1 MKLYESVY
9 KQIEEDIKSGFYKE
23 GEKLPSIIGFTKKYG
38 VSKNTVLKTM
48 ELLEYDGLVY
58 SKRKSGFYVA
68 DNLYPKL
75 KVTNVHKR
83 AFKKSEDYKYD
94 LSPNAVAYDEFP
106 IAIVKRL
113 MTEVLN
119 DDYDTL
125 FSPTEPQ
132 GSLELRESIAYIL
145 NRIKNIKV
153 APENI
158 IVSSGME
165 YLYQIILELIPG
177 DSIFAIENPGY
188 DVVPTLLNARKF
200 PYIDIDSENVKKGI
214 NTLINSNAN
223 VVCTTSMH
231 QFPIG
236 RTMSASEK
244 NAIINWMKS
253 SKNHYIIEDDYDSEF
268 RYAPVRSE
276 RIYTMSG
283 GERTI
288 YIGSFSKSI
297 APSIRCSY
305 MILPEELMKRYNET
319 LPFMACPIPSIWQKF
334 LTKFIDKHY
343 IRHVNK
349 MIKLYKGRREKMIE
363 LLENSSKV
371 KRIIAEPVGMNIL
384 VELKT
389 NKSDTEIAKA
399 AEEKGVLVFP
409 LSRYLRGTKPTGT
422 YLSLGFAALDDEKME
437 KAIAILLKCC

>member
-1 MKLYESVY
+1 
-9 KQIEEDIKSGFYKE
+9 
-23 GEKLPSIIGFTKKYG
+23 
-38 VSKNTVLKTM
+38 
-48 ELLEYDGLVY
+48 
-58 SKRKSGFYVA
+58 
-68 DNLYPKL
+68 
-75 KVTNVHKR
+75 
-83 AFKKSEDYKYD
+83 
-94 LSPNAVAYDEFP
+94 
-106 IAIVKRL
+106 
-113 MTEVLN
+113 
-119 DDYDTL
+119 
-125 FSPTEPQ
+125 
-132 GSLELRESIAYIL
+132 
-145 NRIKNIKV
+145 
-153 APENI
+153 
-158 IVSSGME
+158 
-165 YLYQIILELIPG
+165 
-177 DSIFAIENPGY
+177 
-188 DVVPTLLNARKF
+188 
-200 PYIDIDSENVKKGI
+200 
-214 NTLINSNAN
+214 
-223 VVCTTSMH
+223 
-231 QFPIG
+231 
-236 RTMSASEK
+236 
-244 NAIINWMKS
+244 
-253 SKNHYIIEDDYDSEF
+253 
-268 RYAPVRSE
+268 
-276 RIYTMSG
+276 MSG

-305 MILPEELMKRYNET
+305 MILPEELMKRYEET

-384 VELKT
+384 VEMKT

>member
-9 KQIEEDIKSGFYKE
+9 KKIEEDIKSGFYKE

-38 VSKNTVLKTM
+38 VSKNTVLKSM
-48 ELLEYDGLVY
+48 ELLEYDGLIHA
-58 SKRKSGFYVA
+58 KKKSGFYVT
-68 DNLYPKL
+68 DNLYPKIQ
-75 KVTNVHKR
+75 VTNLHKR
-83 AFKKSEDYKYD
+83 EFQRSDDFEYD
-94 LSPNAVAYDEFP
+94 LSPNAVSYDQFP

-119 DDYDTL
+119 SDYTTL

-145 NRIKNIKV
+145 NRIKDIKV
-153 APENI
+153 APKNI
-158 IVSSGME
+158 ILSSGME
-165 YLYQIILELIPG
+165 YLYQIILELLPN

-188 DVVPTLLNARKF
+188 DIVPTLLNSRKF
-200 PYIDIDSENVKKGI
+200 PYIDIDSKNVKNGI

-223 VVCTTSMH
+223 VLCTTSMH

-236 RTMSASEK
+236 RTMSSTEK
-244 NAIINWMKS
+244 EAIINWMRS
-253 SKNHYIIEDDYDSEF
+253 SKNNYIIEDDYDSEF
-268 RYAPVRSE
+268 RYAPVRSD

-283 GERTI
+283 AERTI

-305 MILPEELMKRYNET
+305 MILPEELMEKYNET

-334 LTKFIDKHY
+334 LTEFIDKHY

-363 LLENSSKV
+363 LLEASGKV
-371 KRIIAEPVGMNIL
+371 KKIIAEPVGTNIL
-384 VELKT
+384 VEIKT
-389 NKSDTEIAKA
+389 YKSDTEIVKA
-399 AEEKGVLVFP
+399 AQEKGVLVFP
-409 LSRYLRGTKPTGT
+409 LSRYLRGSKPTGT

-437 KAIAILLKCC
+437 KAISILLSCC